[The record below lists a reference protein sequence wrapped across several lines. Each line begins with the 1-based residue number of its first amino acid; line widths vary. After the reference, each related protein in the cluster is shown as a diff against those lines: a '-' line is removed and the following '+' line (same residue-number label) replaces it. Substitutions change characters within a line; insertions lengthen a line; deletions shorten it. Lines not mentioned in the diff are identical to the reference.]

1 MMSSPWVDRNI
12 SRWRG
17 HSESGFAGVQ
27 KGAAVFFLASIG
39 VSVLAALE
47 QVERMREKY
56 SYGEIVSRKKP
67 PYPENEFAD

>member
-1 MMSSPWVDRNI
+1 
-12 SRWRG
+12 
-17 HSESGFAGVQ
+17 
-27 KGAAVFFLASIG
+27 

-56 SYGEIVSRKKP
+56 NYGEIVSRKKP